1 MKNVISS
8 LVVFLIVSVALSGCQ
23 ESKNVEEKSGTEY
36 SEKIQKIIEA
46 KNAKIQEW
54 YSIGLIDSV
63 ASHFA
68 DDCIQLPPNQPPV
81 IGIENFKNGWNQSVQ
96 IGQWDFYFTT
106 QKVKASG
113 DLATEYG
120 TYTLSFTPNEK
131 SPIPAMTDKG
141 SYVVLWEKIDNDW
154 KVVWDTPVSE
164 MPMPNQ

>member
-1 MKNVISS
+1 MKNVISNL
-8 LVVFLIVSVALSGCQ
+8 LVILIISAALSSCQ
-23 ESKNVEEKSGTEY
+23 ESKNVEKKSGPEY

-54 YSIGLIDSV
+54 YSAGLIDSV

-68 DDCIQLPPNQPPV
+68 DNCVQLPPNQSPV

-96 IGQWDFYFTT
+96 IGQWDFDFTT

-141 SYVVLWEKIDNDW
+141 SYVVLWENINNDW
-154 KVVWDTPVSE
+154 KVVWDAPVSE